1 MGPSDILAQAED
13 QNRGKWFPLLHPVTG
28 AATGISF
35 LVAGPDSRV
44 AAEALALMTD
54 DLAEAADENGRVRG
68 KDRAAIHAKMLARC
82 ILDWKA
88 EEGGEPVPFSF
99 AAVLRLLAVGW
110 VKAQADTFAGARS
123 VHFGGDDAAA

>member
-28 AATGISF
+28 KPVAISF

-54 DLAEAADENGRVRG
+54 DLAEAAGDDGRVRG
-68 KDRAAIHAKMLARC
+68 ADRAVIHAKMLARC
-82 ILDWKA
+82 VLDWKA
-88 EEGGEPVPFSF
+88 EEGGKAVPFSF
-99 AAVLRLLAVGW
+99 AALVRLLAVGW
-110 VKAQADTFAGARS
+110 VKAQLDTFAAARS
-123 VHFGGDDAAA
+123 VHFGGGDASA

>member
-28 AATGISF
+28 APTGIAF

-54 DLAEAADENGRVRG
+54 DLAEAADNDGRVPG
-68 KDRAAIHAKMLARC
+68 ADRAVIHNKMLARC

-88 EEGGEPVPFSF
+88 EEEGEPVAFSF
-99 AAVLRLLAVGW
+99 AAVLRLLAVAW
-110 VKAQADTFAGARS
+110 VKAQVDTFAGARS
-123 VHFGGDDAAA
+123 VYFGGGNAAA